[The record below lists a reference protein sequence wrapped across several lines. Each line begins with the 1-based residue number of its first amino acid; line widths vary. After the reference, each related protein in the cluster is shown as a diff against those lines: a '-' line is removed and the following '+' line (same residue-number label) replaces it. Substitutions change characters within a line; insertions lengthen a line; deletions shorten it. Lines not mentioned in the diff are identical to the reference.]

1 MRFDRHGQY
10 WRPAHDREVQLRSSL
25 GLVLGLILMVV
36 SAGALL
42 IAPGK
47 DARPRPVVAAALP

>member
-1 MRFDRHGQY
+1 MRFDRHGEY

-25 GLVLGLILMVV
+25 GLVLGLVLMVV

-42 IAPGK
+42 ITPGK
-47 DARPRPVVAAALP
+47 AVPPRPVVAATLP